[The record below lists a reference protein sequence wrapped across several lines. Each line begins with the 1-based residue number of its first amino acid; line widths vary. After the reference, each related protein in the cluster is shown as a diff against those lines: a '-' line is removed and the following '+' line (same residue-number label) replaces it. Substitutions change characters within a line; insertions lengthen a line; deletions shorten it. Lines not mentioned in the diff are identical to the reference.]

1 MFLFYVIKQTNN
13 LKEQYSNAWCLNN
26 LVGAF
31 YKEEE
36 LGAFSECYVVLI
48 EEL

>member
-13 LKEQYSNAWCLNN
+13 LKEQYSNAWCLN

-48 EEL
+48 DEL